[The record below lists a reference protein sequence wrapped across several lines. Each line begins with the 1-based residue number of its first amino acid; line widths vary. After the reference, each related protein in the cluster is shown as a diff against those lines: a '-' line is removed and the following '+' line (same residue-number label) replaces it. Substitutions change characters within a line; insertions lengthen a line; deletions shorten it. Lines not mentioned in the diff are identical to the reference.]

1 MDIIIDGDKMKG
13 KITGIIVCFMLVCM
27 SLLTGCSLVE
37 TNYGKYYNQ
46 IVAVIEHKESGEK
59 IEITKRELVQSY
71 QSYGYSY
78 TEYYNYT
85 KKEAVAKTL
94 ELLEN
99 RKISL
104 KDAEAKFGIGEK
116 GEGLSEREQTYLY
129 QETVDALSDNLKS
142 YYDDI
147 VSASSSST
155 ENSSSIT
162 FNGYEKNAKVKESSG
177 VYSVEKVSQTQD
189 LLDGFSYSVA
199 KNFFN
204 QEDYALIYENFVE
217 SLSNNNY
224 KKAFNRYFRDLKI
237 SEYGMNL
244 SKDAKSVFER
254 EIDRLYKVIYENYML
269 NKYSDSNKN
278 VGDIS
283 SVSASQIVDLYASKA
298 RASYTQYV
306 IEADS
311 SYDSNMQS
319 SLDTMY
325 YIKGGEG
332 ANKYFTV
339 ANILF
344 KFTDA
349 QQTRYNTLKAK
360 YQSNDGGYSYADYK
374 RDVDN
379 LYAQITP
386 VVREYNAETGSY
398 EEIESELTVE
408 QAYTIIKNT
417 ISSSQLS
424 GDANA
429 IGDAVNEFIY
439 VYNEDT
445 GMFNATNN
453 YVIGVDENGN
463 AVSNFVTSFNDA
475 GLELYDNGKGEIG
488 DISGLVRSEYGIH
501 ILVYTGACQNLFDGI
516 DSSFELDDSAI
527 EVLYSTRVNPLV
539 DKTYFDVLYDEIY
552 TDNYSHFE
560 TANLNFL
567 RKNYSIKE
575 YQARYSDLTK

>member
-1 MDIIIDGDKMKG
+1 MKG